1 MPFWGVRLEMAS
13 ERSVDSVWYVGTPR
27 GASHWRGAI
36 DWELGIR
43 NASSH
48 TESSNAKIPEV

>member
-1 MPFWGVRLEMAS
+1 MAS
-13 ERSVDSVWYVGTPR
+13 ECSVDSVWYVGTPR